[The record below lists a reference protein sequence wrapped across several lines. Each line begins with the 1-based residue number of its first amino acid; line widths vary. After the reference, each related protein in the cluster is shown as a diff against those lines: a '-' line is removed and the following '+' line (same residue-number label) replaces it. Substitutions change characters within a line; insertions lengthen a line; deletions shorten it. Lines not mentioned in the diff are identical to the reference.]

1 MPPSL
6 APVDSAVSRSTS
18 GATFSGRANANY
30 GLVSSR
36 IACIPSLARRGPA
49 QPQPCYNSART
60 RRLAVCV
67 RAGAEG
73 AASRQ
78 PAAAPSGTPHIQAA
92 LFTGT
97 YAVVFGLA
105 LCLAPQQ
112 VFGLLFAA
120 ETVSSG
126 WIRVGGI
133 LFTLIGWQYL
143 GTAGGDRAGL
153 GALGFYRATVWSRL
167 ALSAAFGL
175 LVAIGESPLGLLV
188 LSAMNLVGAASMHL
202 ALRRSGISSCV
213 GGPAGG
219 AAGAC

>member
-6 APVDSAVSRSTS
+6 TPNASKVSCAS
-18 GATFSGRANANY
+18 
-30 GLVSSR
+30 
-36 IACIPSLARRGPA
+36 
-49 QPQPCYNSART
+49 
-60 RRLAVCV
+60 RRLAVRV
-67 RAGAEG
+67 LAGAEG

-78 PAAAPSGTPHIQAA
+78 PASAPSSTPQIQAA

-97 YAVVFGLA
+97 YAVIFGLA
-105 LCLAPQQ
+105 LCLVPQQ

-143 GTAGGDRAGL
+143 GTASGDREGL

-175 LVAIGESPLGLLV
+175 LVAVGESPLGLLV

-202 ALRRSGISSCV
+202 ALRRSGVSSCV
-213 GGPAGG
+213 GGAAGG
-219 AAGAC
+219 TC

>member
-1 MPPSL
+1 MSCE
-6 APVDSAVSRSTS
+6 
-18 GATFSGRANANY
+18 ATFSGRPN
-30 GLVSSR
+30 VSCMSVWSR
-36 IACIPSLARRGPA
+36 KAIPSLAGRSA
-49 QPQPCYNSART
+49 QPSLQPCYHASTRT
-60 RRLAVCV
+60 LASRRLAVRV

-78 PAAAPSGTPHIQAA
+78 QPASAPSGTPHIQAA

-97 YAVVFGLA
+97 YAVIFGLA

-120 ETVSSG
+120 EAVSSG

-143 GTAGGDRAGL
+143 GTASGDRAGL

-175 LVAIGESPLGLLV
+175 LVALGESPLGLLV
-188 LSAMNLVGAASMHL
+188 LSAMNLVGAASMHF
-202 ALRRSGISSCV
+202 ALRRSGISSCMS
-213 GGPAGG
+213 GDAAGG
-219 AAGAC
+219 TC